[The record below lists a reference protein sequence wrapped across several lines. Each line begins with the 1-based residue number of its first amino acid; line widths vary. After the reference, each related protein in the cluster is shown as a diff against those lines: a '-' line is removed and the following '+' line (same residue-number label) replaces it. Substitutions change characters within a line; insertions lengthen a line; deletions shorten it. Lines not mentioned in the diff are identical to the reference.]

1 MQKVEYM
8 NMNAILDLDM
18 DQMSRNAA
26 QASRFLKTLANER
39 RLMIL
44 CHLVEGEKSV
54 GELERLLGMRQPAL
68 SQQLTRLREEKLVAT
83 RRESRTIYYRV
94 ASEEAMA
101 LLGKLHE
108 LFCGADHGR
117 DGTADR

>member
-1 MQKVEYM
+1 
-8 NMNAILDLDM
+8 MNAILDLDM
-18 DQMSRNAA
+18 DEMSRNAA

-68 SQQLTRLREEKLVAT
+68 SQQLTRLREERLVAT
-83 RRESRTIYYRV
+83 RRESRTIYYRI

-101 LLGKLHE
+101 LLSKLHE
-108 LFCGADHGR
+108 LFCGADGNR
-117 DGTADR
+117 DTT